1 MDQFIVSALKNRP
14 KSFEDVIG
22 QDSIT
27 HTLKNSLKTNQ
38 LPQALLF
45 SGPRGVGKTSCA
57 RILAKKI
64 NNLEPKSS
72 EDFSFNI
79 FELDA
84 ASNNS
89 VEDIRKINEQVR
101 IPPQI
106 GKYKVYIIDEAHML
120 SNSAFNAFLK
130 TLEEPPKHIIFIL
143 ATTEKN
149 KILPTI
155 LSRCQIYDFKRI
167 SVIEIQSYL
176 KKIASESKYKF
187 EENAL
192 FLIAQKADGSLRDA
206 LSIYDRMVSFTKGDL
221 NEKSVADNLNLL
233 DNETYCRLGK
243 IIFNN
248 SIPEL
253 IKSYDLLIK
262 RGIENI
268 QFIKGLGDFFRNLIL
283 AKDPKTLELLEVGKE
298 LKSEYIQITEKLLQ
312 TKLLEAIELINR
324 SEINFKNVKNK
335 RVHVEL
341 ILMQLAS
348 IDFDREK
355 KNSFAVETYKS
366 SSPNNEIKKLP
377 PEADLKKNGSSNFL
391 KNFVE
396 KEKNDNSIKTLM
408 EIELPENEK
417 EKIYSNNLIKD
428 QIHTKVSSYSL
439 SSVELKRTVT
449 HSNKKKQNK
458 KKAVSEARFEF
469 KDIEKTLREY
479 IEQLKKEGRQNI
491 ISILNMNPVKLD
503 DNNNVI
509 FTVANEMN
517 RVEINIEK
525 EKILQFLQKKLD
537 NFKIKIK
544 VNVDEVTKDEVIFSP
559 KEKYQHLLKINPSL
573 EILRKT
579 FDLEY

>member
-14 KSFEDVIG
+14 KSFEEVIG

-27 HTLKNSLKTNQ
+27 HTLENSLRTNQ

-57 RILAKKI
+57 RILAKQI
-64 NNLEPKSS
+64 NNLESKNS

-120 SNSAFNAFLK
+120 SPQAFNAFLK

-167 SVIEIQSYL
+167 TVIEIQSYL
-176 KKIASESKYKF
+176 KKIAVESKYKF

-206 LSIYDRMVSFTKGDL
+206 LSIYDRMISFTKGDL

-248 SIPEL
+248 NIPEL

-268 QFIKGLGDFFRNLIL
+268 QFINGLGDFFRNLIL

-298 LKSEYIQITEKLLQ
+298 LKSEYIQITEKLLH
-312 TKLLEAIELINR
+312 TKLLEAIELINK

-348 IDFDREK
+348 IHFDREK
-355 KNSFAVETYKS
+355 KK
-366 SSPNNEIKKLP
+366 
-377 PEADLKKNGSSNFL
+377 
-391 KNFVE
+391 
-396 KEKNDNSIKTLM
+396 
-408 EIELPENEK
+408 
-417 EKIYSNNLIKD
+417 
-428 QIHTKVSSYSL
+428 
-439 SSVELKRTVT
+439 
-449 HSNKKKQNK
+449 
-458 KKAVSEARFEF
+458 
-469 KDIEKTLREY
+469 
-479 IEQLKKEGRQNI
+479 
-491 ISILNMNPVKLD
+491 
-503 DNNNVI
+503 
-509 FTVANEMN
+509 
-517 RVEINIEK
+517 
-525 EKILQFLQKKLD
+525 
-537 NFKIKIK
+537 
-544 VNVDEVTKDEVIFSP
+544 
-559 KEKYQHLLKINPSL
+559 
-573 EILRKT
+573 
-579 FDLEY
+579 